1 MDLTPLRPT
10 ASLLSSKARKQERIS
25 RSVTRLSTWIVACTL
40 AATKRGLG
48 WTDLLRFP
56 LIHLFALLSYSPHRL
71 LVVLLHATLP
81 ENPDK
86 ANLCYP
92 ARNWSGRPSATCPR
106 SSPGPSS
113 KMVYVDFALWPA
125 ICSGSRQW
133 KSKPRPGARL
143 EIGFCK
149 GGLWVT
155 PPIQSVY

>member
-10 ASLLSSKARKQERIS
+10 ISFLSSKARKQERIS

-40 AATKRGLG
+40 AATERALG
-48 WTDLLRFP
+48 WTALLRFP
-56 LIHLFALLSYSPHRL
+56 LIHLFALLTYSPYRL

-86 ANLCYP
+86 ATGCHS

-106 SSPGPSS
+106 SSQGPSS
-113 KMVYVDFALWPA
+113 EMVHADFALWPA
-125 ICSGSRQW
+125 FCSGSCQW
-133 KSKPRPGARL
+133 KSKPVRGARL

-149 GGLWVT
+149 GGLWVI
-155 PPIQSVY
+155 PSIQSVY